1 MDNVQLVALVT
12 GANKGIGFEIA
23 RQLGKL
29 GITVLIGA
37 RDQERGKE
45 AERLLVKEGIDAQ
58 FIQVDVTDQPA
69 VDDAAA
75 AIREQFGKLDI
86 LVNNAGI
93 LVDEKPPSNYDIRS
107 MRAVYET
114 NVFGVFRTTKAMV
127 PLLLASEQGRI
138 VNLSSSL
145 GSLTLNSDPNFEL
158 ASFLMIGYNSSKAAV
173 NALTVFYAN
182 DLRETA
188 IKVNAA
194 DPGYCAT
201 ALNGFTGLRTPEEGA
216 RTAVWLAT
224 LSSDGPTGG
233 FFNDAGIVPW

>member
-1 MDNVQLVALVT
+1 MSNGPLIALVT

-23 RQLGKL
+23 RQLGKQ

-37 RDQERGKE
+37 RDEERGTK
-45 AERLLVKEGIDAQ
+45 AERILADEGVDAR
-58 FIQVDVTDQPA
+58 FIRLDVTDQRSIDA
-69 VDDAAA
+69 AAA
-75 AIREQFGKLDI
+75 AIRERFGKLDI

-93 LVDEKPPSNYDIRS
+93 LADEKPPSDYDIRS
-107 MRAVYET
+107 MIAVYET

-127 PLLLASEQGRI
+127 PLLLASAQGRI
-138 VNLSSSL
+138 VNMSSSL
-145 GSLTLNSDPNFEL
+145 GSLTLNSDPDFEL

-201 ALNGFTGLRTPEEGA
+201 DLNGFSGMRTPEEGA
-216 RTAVWLAT
+216 RTAVRLAT
-224 LSSDGPTGG
+224 LPADGPTGG
-233 FFNDAGIVPW
+233 FFNDAGSLPW